1 MILADIQTTI
11 NVMVAVLAVSAYFA
25 VYLGFRVLRAVGRT
39 LGDSYQ
45 KGGGNRQLLK
55 NVGTKGLGMLL
66 KRLFLKLVLKR

>member
-1 MILADIQTTI
+1 MILADMQTTI

-45 KGGGNRQLLK
+45 KGGGNRQLAK
-55 NVGTKGLGMLL
+55 NIAAKGAGHIL